1 MHKSKG
7 IDRIIDANV
16 NRLKEGLRVC
26 EEISRFI
33 MNNRRLTLQFKRIRH
48 SIDRLAGALAP
59 ITQRVSVRDSR
70 KDKGKNIHLD
80 TELKRNDLADIF
92 YANVQRAKE
101 SIRVL
106 EEFAKLKA
114 SSETLG
120 FKKARYEIYELE
132 KKVIVKL
139 PSLRRYR

>member
-1 MHKSKG
+1 VHKSKG

-33 MNNRRLTLQFKRIRH
+33 MNNRLLTVQFKSIRH
-48 SIDRLAGALAP
+48 SIDRLAEALAP
-59 ITQRVSVRDSR
+59 VAERVSVRNSR
-70 KDKGKNIHLD
+70 RDKGKNVHLD
-80 TELKRNDLADIF
+80 TELKRTGLADIF
-92 YANVQRAKE
+92 YANIQRAKE

-106 EEFAKLKA
+106 EEFAKLKGKA
-114 SSETLG
+114 EALG

-132 KKVIVKL
+132 KKVITHR
-139 PSLRRYR
+139 PGLRRY